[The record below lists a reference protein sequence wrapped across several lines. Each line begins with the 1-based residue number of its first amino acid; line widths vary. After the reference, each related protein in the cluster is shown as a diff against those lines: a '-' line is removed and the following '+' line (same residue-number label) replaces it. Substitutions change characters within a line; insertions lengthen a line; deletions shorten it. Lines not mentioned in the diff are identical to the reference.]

1 MVIDQTGVKIVPAAE
16 DLRQAEAMLERERNA
31 GPHPGKA
38 RMIAALE
45 ARIRI
50 LRKRAESEKR

>member
-1 MVIDQTGVKIVPAAE
+1 MRNEHGIRITPAAD
-16 DLRQAEAMLERERNA
+16 DLKRVEAILERERNA

-45 ARIRI
+45 QRIEI
-50 LRKRAESEKR
+50 LRKRMESERA

>member
-1 MVIDQTGVKIVPAAE
+1 MRNEHGVRVTPVSDDLKKAE
-16 DLRQAEAMLERERNA
+16 MMLVRERNA

-45 ARIRI
+45 ARIDV
-50 LRKRAESEKR
+50 LKKRKEREQN

>member
-1 MVIDQTGVKIVPAAE
+1 MVRITPAAE
-16 DLRQAEAMLERERNA
+16 DLRKARAMLEREQRA

-45 ARIRI
+45 ARIVVLER
-50 LRKRAESEKR
+50 RAEKESEGVRG